1 MSQHGHGNTGEN
13 NERRAPDEHGIR
25 ANPPLV
31 LSWPDLGWR
40 PSLQDCSASLRDRGL
55 TQYEFGFVWL
65 MPEGVG
71 IAIQEL
77 GLDRKDMAA

>member
-1 MSQHGHGNTGEN
+1 MT
-13 NERRAPDEHGIR
+13 
-25 ANPPLV
+25 
-31 LSWPDLGWR
+31 
-40 PSLQDCSASLRDRGL
+40 SAGCLNYPCRTPLRDRGL

-65 MPEGVG
+65 MPEGVE